1 MADIYEYEAQ
11 KVHIGQSAT
20 MTLSYN
26 SNQRYEGTVTYL
38 YPDLNSMTR
47 TLKARIE
54 FKNPGFQLKPG
65 MYANVELDTGHNGG
79 LVIPTD
85 AVLDSG
91 DRKIVFV
98 QKADGEFEPRHVQLG
113 EFLEND
119 VVVTSGLQAGEKV
132 VASGNF
138 LIDSES
144 QLKSALDSMVSHEN

>member
-1 MADIYEYEAQ
+1 
-11 KVHIGQSAT
+11 
-20 MTLSYN
+20 MTLAYETK
-26 SNQRYEGTVTYL
+26 REYEGTVTYI

-54 FKNPGFQLKPG
+54 FRNSDFGLKPG
-65 MYANVELDTGHNGG
+65 MYANVELDTGHGSG
-79 LVIPTD
+79 LVIPSD

-98 QKADGEFEPRHVQLG
+98 QKGEGEFEPRQVELG
-113 EFLEND
+113 EYLGSD
-119 VVVTSGLQAGEKV
+119 VVVTNGLKVGEKV

-144 QLKSALDSMVSHEN
+144 QLKSALESMSGAEHKHGQ